1 MVRGMSEKTGETK
14 DGERIAKVLA
24 RAGVASR
31 RGAEAMIEAGRVAVD
46 GKKLDSPA
54 LNVTSGQVITVDG
67 KPIGA
72 ADATRLWLY
81 HKPPG
86 LLTTHSDPK
95 GRNTVFEN
103 LPKELPRVISIGRL
117 DINSEGLLLL
127 TNDGELARHLES
139 PKTGW
144 KRKYRAR
151 AWGEP
156 DEKRLEQLRKGVVVD
171 GIKYAPADV
180 EVESRK
186 ASNTWIAIGIREG
199 KNREVRKLLEHA
211 GLQVSRLIR
220 VAYGP
225 FQLGALERGEVREVT
240 RPVLRTQLGAAY
252 QLKAK

>member
-1 MVRGMSEKTGETK
+1 MSSPAKP
-14 DGERIAKVLA
+14 DGDRIAKLLA
-24 RAGVASR
+24 RAGIASR
-31 RGAEAMIEAGRVAVD
+31 REVERMIADGRVALD
-46 GKKLDSPA
+46 GKVLETPA
-54 LNVTSGQVITVDG
+54 TILPNLQGVTVDG
-67 KPIGA
+67 KAVARAEPA
-72 ADATRLWLY
+72 RLFRF

-86 LLTTHSDPK
+86 LLTAERDFS
-95 GRNTVFEN
+95 GRPTIYNALTN
-103 LPKELPRVISIGRL
+103 ALPRGTPRLMPVGRL
-117 DINSEGLLLL
+117 DLNTEGLLLL

-186 ASNTWIAIGIREG
+186 ASNTWIAVGIREG

>member
-1 MVRGMSEKTGETK
+1 MNEKTGDK

-31 RGAEAMIEAGRVAVD
+31 RAAETMIEQRRVAVD
-46 GKKLDSPA
+46 GKVLDSPA
-54 LNVTSGQVITVDG
+54 LNVRPEQIITVDG
-67 KPIGA
+67 KPIA
-72 ADATRLWLY
+72 AAEPTRLWLY

-86 LLTTHSDPK
+86 LLTSHKDPK

-103 LPKELPRVISIGRL
+103 LPKDMPRVISVGRL

-144 KRKYRAR
+144 KRRYRAR

-156 DEKRLEQLRKGVVVD
+156 DDKRLEALRKGVVVD
-171 GIKYAPADV
+171 GVKYAPAEV

-186 ASNTWIAIGIREG
+186 ASNTWIAVGIREG

-225 FQLGALERGEVREVT
+225 FQLGVLERGEVREVH
-240 RPVLRTQLGAAY
+240 RPVLRQQLGAAF